1 MSAPVETKVTAA
13 SLAAA
18 VAAFAVSYLVLAIP
32 SLASIADPIQA
43 VLISLLTSAAAWLAG
58 WWAKHSPR
66 PPVAPFRDRSS
77 L

>member
-1 MSAPVETKVTAA
+1 MSAPVETKVNAA

-32 SLASIADPIQA
+32 ALSSFADPIQA
-43 VLISLLTSAAAWLAG
+43 VLIALLTSAAAWLAG

-66 PPVAPFRDRSS
+66 PQDPFRNRSS